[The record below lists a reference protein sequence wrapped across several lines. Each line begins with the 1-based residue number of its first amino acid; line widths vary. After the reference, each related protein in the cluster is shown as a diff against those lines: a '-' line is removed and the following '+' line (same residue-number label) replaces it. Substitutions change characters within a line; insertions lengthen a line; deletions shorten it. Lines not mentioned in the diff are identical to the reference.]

1 MKEEPRSCSCRAID
15 LQKFDKYLNRP
26 ESLVFETDEEFLNN
40 LVLMKDLSLRF
51 KRDEH
56 LKYLPRE
63 LKNNESF
70 MLDLIKERPGAY
82 NFAGQKLTKSAE
94 FAILAMKANPETVD
108 AVFFKHEN
116 FFNNIQVINEAMK
129 YVQSDFY
136 EIHQDIDEY
145 IQRKNICSKEDLLE
159 MFEEKQRCDYL
170 LKCYEEQ
177 VLNFSDDLDF
187 MAQVTKHN
195 KFSFVEKCMIE
206 GDEVENSTSPKMN
219 LKM

>member
-15 LQKFDKYLNRP
+15 IQKFDKYLKRP
-26 ESLVFETDEEFLNN
+26 ESLVFETDEEFLGNIS
-40 LVLMKDLSLRF
+40 LMKELSLKF

-82 NFAGQKLTKSAE
+82 NFAGQKLSKSGE
-94 FAILAMKANPETVD
+94 FAVLAMRANPETVD
-108 AVFFKHEN
+108 SVFFKHEN

-129 YVQSDFY
+129 YEQSDFY
-136 EIHQDIDEY
+136 EIPQDIDEY
-145 IQRKNICSKEDLLE
+145 IHKKNICSKEDLLE
-159 MFEEKQRCDYL
+159 MFGKKRRCDYL
-170 LKCYEEQ
+170 VKCYEDQ
-177 VLNFSDDLDF
+177 VINFRDDWDF
-187 MAQVTKHN
+187 IDKVTRYN
-195 KFSFVEKCMIE
+195 EFSFVEKQ
-206 GDEVENSTSPKMN
+206 ENVKVDLLKMN

>member
-15 LQKFDKYLNRP
+15 IQKFDKYLKRP
-26 ESLVFETDEEFLNN
+26 ESLVFETDEEFLGNIS
-40 LVLMKDLSLRF
+40 LMKELSLKF

-82 NFAGQKLTKSAE
+82 NFAGQKLSKSSE
-94 FAILAMKANPETVD
+94 FAVLAMRANPETVD
-108 AVFFKHEN
+108 SVFFKHEN

-129 YVQSDFY
+129 YEQSDFY
-136 EIHQDIDEY
+136 EIPQDIDEY
-145 IQRKNICSKEDLLE
+145 IHKKNICSKEDLLE
-159 MFEEKQRCDYL
+159 MFGEKRRCDYL
-170 LKCYEEQ
+170 VKCYEDQ
-177 VLNFSDDLDF
+177 VINFMDDWDF
-187 MAQVTKHN
+187 IDKVTRYN
-195 KFSFVEKCMIE
+195 EFSFVEKQ
-206 GDEVENSTSPKMN
+206 ENVKVDLLKMN